1 MHLSTLFSL
10 LAIHLNLVCLAK
22 DSVLLYEASY
32 GNYVIPMHSYQHHQ
46 SQNFLL
52 EHQYPKVVV
61 HMMNEASYQL
71 PKGQIYCQLDP
82 IYVMVSASDLEH
94 LMAVV
99 VCSGAPVPLLASTDA
114 PVPWMG
120 STGAPVPLVASTGAP
135 VPLVASTG
143 ALVPL
148 VASNTAPVSNAG
160 LYPFAEE
167 KTLDRVPSA
176 AREVET

>member
-22 DSVLLYEASY
+22 NSVLLYEASY

-52 EHQYPKVVV
+52 EHQYPKV
-61 HMMNEASYQL
+61 L
-71 PKGQIYCQLDP
+71 
-82 IYVMVSASDLEH
+82 VSASDLEH

-99 VCSGAPVPLLASTDA
+99 VCSGAPVPLPASTGA

-120 STGAPVPLVASTGAP
+120 STGAPVPLVASTGALVP
-135 VPLVASTG
+135 LASSTGALVPLASSTGALVPLVASTG

-148 VASNTAPVSNAG
+148 VASNTAPV
-160 LYPFAEE
+160 P
-167 KTLDRVPSA
+167 
-176 AREVET
+176 